1 MQRLSEIL
9 KLSVIVERGPSFL
22 LKRQGAQKS
31 EFFLGHVP
39 T

>member
-9 KLSVIVERGPSFL
+9 KLPVIVERGPSLL
-22 LKRQGAQKS
+22 LKRLGAQKS
-31 EFFLGHVP
+31 ELFLGHVP